1 MSRTSSSLAPTARLL
16 TLLIAAC
23 ALGTAR
29 TLAPAAAGDDLL
41 TVRERLLASA
51 RAESAEGAA
60 QAWAPSPP
68 TAAPTLSAL
77 EALMSQYHVTH
88 GTQDAGDGAVL
99 FSDAVSM
106 TMPPTAHSTAAVAV
120 AAFFDAHA
128 ASDSA
133 HFALTAAEFY
143 EHARL
148 MKVKKK
154 EAILEAVR
162 AASES
167 EAQRASAAAAKWA
180 AAAEAEAEAEAE
192 EEAKANALA
201 EAAEAEAEAEASAV
215 AEEMADA
222 EEAEAGATEA
232 EIEARIFDSHWK
244 AAESQH
250 EGEEHNAASLEPH
263 VDGVDDAARGS
274 EHEQA
279 GAGLMPDHMDLLME
293 QAKVQAQMAEQM
305 AAMQSYIA
313 VLTKE
318 RDERVHL
325 RRRQRR

>member
-106 TMPPTAHSTAAVAV
+106 TMPPV

-154 EAILEAVR
+154 EVILEAVR

>member
-1 MSRTSSSLAPTARLL
+1 MSRNFSSSLAPTARLL

-29 TLAPAAAGDDLL
+29 TLASAAAGGDLL

-60 QAWAPSPP
+60 QAWAQSPP

-77 EALMSQYHVTH
+77 EALMSQYHATH
-88 GTQDAGDGAVL
+88 GTQDAGDGAGL
-99 FSDAVSM
+99 FSDAVAM
-106 TMPPTAHSTAAVAV
+106 TMPPTAHTTAAAAV

-162 AASES
+162 VASES

-180 AAAEAEAEAEAE
+180 AAAEAEAEAE

-201 EAAEAEAEAEASAV
+201 EAAEADAEAEASAV
-215 AEEMADA
+215 AEEISDA
-222 EEAEAGATEA
+222 EEAEAEATEA
-232 EIEARIFDSHWK
+232 ETEARIFDSHWK
-244 AAESQH
+244 VAESQR

-318 RDERVHL
+318 RDERAHL